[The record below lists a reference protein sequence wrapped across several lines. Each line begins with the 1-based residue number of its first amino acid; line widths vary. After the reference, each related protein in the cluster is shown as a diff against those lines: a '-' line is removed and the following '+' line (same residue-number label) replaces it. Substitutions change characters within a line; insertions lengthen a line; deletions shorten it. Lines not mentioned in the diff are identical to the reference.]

1 MIREKQEAIME
12 TGANK
17 LIVDACPYT
26 DAVTV
31 EVLPE
36 ADASI
41 AKTDGKTLWVCG
53 TKHPFVRAYPQGR
66 LYQYMLRYGLVLHE
80 AGHVLYTDF
89 KQVSDLFEKEDALDR
104 LGVRNIVSEFEAEGY
119 ALKKV
124 ENAAKSVVFPIFF
137 NVHNIIEDGHLERRL
152 LKEMSSPKDKA
163 ALKFMRLVFRKFIFE
178 NYKRSDRTPIETFG
192 YEVAMLALYG
202 NLVYPAR
209 LVRENP
215 DALQGK
221 TFVLTGKLSK
231 PRDQFVT
238 RIQHHGGFV
247 ANSVTDNTDFL
258 LTSGNI
264 NSTKSRDASRHGT
277 LVISE
282 AEFEGMLKPIQN
294 KERVLLD
301 VLESETQLEI
311 SGAYERCP
319 QKRLSKAINLFYT
332 VLTRTD
338 VGNEIKEMIREA
350 LASHAQAQSQSQSSD
365 DEDESEDKGESAQSQ
380 SQSSGDEDEGEDKG
394 EETDFNPV
402 PDSLRQRRQASQD
415 VKPLSLKEETE
426 VEALL
431 QNLIEKGEEKDDFGD
446 EIDDKE
452 VEALMQVKDETEEKK
467 SERKKCQMDADNIR
481 IEPSYIAQETSDGT
495 KYGTL
500 KAMEDSF
507 FATKQSSCRPRGFDA
522 RMRVMSNEG
531 FDATEIDEATESAN
545 AILQAVS
552 TALAV
557 EKDTAY
563 EGGAYTGTMLDM
575 ESVISPFP
583 SGVFSDPQN
592 PSEEIDATVT
602 VLIDVSGSMAGRKIK
617 AARKTALIIYKIC
630 KALGVPITVGGYDN
644 NYYYCCDASTPDFE
658 PGGEKLIASLY
669 ASGGTYDAPFLL
681 WQGTRLI
688 QRKESRKIFF
698 LICDGDP
705 SDGYGRSELAAIARY
720 LSANQVE
727 LVVAGLDAPDL
738 KDIYGEERY
747 MEIQTP
753 QDIEAELPRILMES
767 LRNCL

>member
-1 MIREKQEAIME
+1 M
-12 TGANK
+12 
-17 LIVDACPYT
+17 
-26 DAVTV
+26 
-31 EVLPE
+31 
-36 ADASI
+36 
-41 AKTDGKTLWVCG
+41 
-53 TKHPFVRAYPQGR
+53 
-66 LYQYMLRYGLVLHE
+66 
-80 AGHVLYTDF
+80 
-89 KQVSDLFEKEDALDR
+89 
-104 LGVRNIVSEFEAEGY
+104 
-119 ALKKV
+119 
-124 ENAAKSVVFPIFF
+124 
-137 NVHNIIEDGHLERRL
+137 
-152 LKEMSSPKDKA
+152 
-163 ALKFMRLVFRKFIFE
+163 
-178 NYKRSDRTPIETFG
+178 
-192 YEVAMLALYG
+192 
-202 NLVYPAR
+202 
-209 LVRENP
+209 
-215 DALQGK
+215 
-221 TFVLTGKLSK
+221 
-231 PRDQFVT
+231 
-238 RIQHHGGFV
+238 
-247 ANSVTDNTDFL
+247 
-258 LTSGNI
+258 
-264 NSTKSRDASRHGT
+264 
-277 LVISE
+277 
-282 AEFEGMLKPIQN
+282 
-294 KERVLLD
+294 
-301 VLESETQLEI
+301 
-311 SGAYERCP
+311 
-319 QKRLSKAINLFYT
+319 
-332 VLTRTD
+332 
-338 VGNEIKEMIREA
+338 
-350 LASHAQAQSQSQSSD
+350 
-365 DEDESEDKGESAQSQ
+365 
-380 SQSSGDEDEGEDKG
+380 
-394 EETDFNPV
+394 

-415 VKPLSLKEETE
+415 VKPLSSKDEKEVAELMQE
-426 VEALL
+426 
-431 QNLIEKGEEKDDFGD
+431 LIEKGEEKDDFGD

-452 VEALMQVKDETEEKK
+452 VEALMQVKDEEEAEEKK
-467 SERKKCQMDADNIR
+467 SERKKCQRDADNVR

-522 RMRVMSNEG
+522 RMRVMSKYG

-545 AILQAVS
+545 AILHAVS

-602 VLIDVSGSMAGRKIK
+602 VLIDVSGSMDGRKIK

-644 NYYYCCDASTPDFE
+644 DYYYCCDASIPDFE

>member
-1 MIREKQEAIME
+1 
-12 TGANK
+12 
-17 LIVDACPYT
+17 
-26 DAVTV
+26 
-31 EVLPE
+31 
-36 ADASI
+36 
-41 AKTDGKTLWVCG
+41 
-53 TKHPFVRAYPQGR
+53 
-66 LYQYMLRYGLVLHE
+66 
-80 AGHVLYTDF
+80 
-89 KQVSDLFEKEDALDR
+89 
-104 LGVRNIVSEFEAEGY
+104 
-119 ALKKV
+119 
-124 ENAAKSVVFPIFF
+124 
-137 NVHNIIEDGHLERRL
+137 
-152 LKEMSSPKDKA
+152 
-163 ALKFMRLVFRKFIFE
+163 
-178 NYKRSDRTPIETFG
+178 
-192 YEVAMLALYG
+192 
-202 NLVYPAR
+202 
-209 LVRENP
+209 
-215 DALQGK
+215 
-221 TFVLTGKLSK
+221 
-231 PRDQFVT
+231 
-238 RIQHHGGFV
+238 
-247 ANSVTDNTDFL
+247 
-258 LTSGNI
+258 
-264 NSTKSRDASRHGT
+264 
-277 LVISE
+277 
-282 AEFEGMLKPIQN
+282 
-294 KERVLLD
+294 
-301 VLESETQLEI
+301 
-311 SGAYERCP
+311 
-319 QKRLSKAINLFYT
+319 
-332 VLTRTD
+332 
-338 VGNEIKEMIREA
+338 
-350 LASHAQAQSQSQSSD
+350 
-365 DEDESEDKGESAQSQ
+365 
-380 SQSSGDEDEGEDKG
+380 
-394 EETDFNPV
+394 
-402 PDSLRQRRQASQD
+402 
-415 VKPLSLKEETE
+415 
-426 VEALL
+426 
-431 QNLIEKGEEKDDFGD
+431 
-446 EIDDKE
+446 
-452 VEALMQVKDETEEKK
+452 MQVKDEAEAEEKK

-592 PSEEIDATVT
+592 PNEEIDATVT